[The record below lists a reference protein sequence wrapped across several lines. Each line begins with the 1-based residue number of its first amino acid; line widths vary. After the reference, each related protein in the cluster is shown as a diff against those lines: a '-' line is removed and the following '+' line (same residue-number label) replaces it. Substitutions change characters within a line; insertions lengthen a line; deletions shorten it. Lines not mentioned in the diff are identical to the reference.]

1 MRWSSSFWKKCFQA
15 MQETTMSNITCFS
28 YIIKTQLTITPV
40 IARLI
45 HSCINILRTITL
57 VKVTS

>member
-45 HSCINILRTITL
+45 HSCINILRMTTL
-57 VKVTS
+57 VKVTL